1 MFTKWF
7 GTRTLR
13 QPAKAEYFFRPE
25 LEALEDRLPPSS
37 LQGMGG
43 NNGNGNGSDH
53 VNIHDNIHITNSF
66 NGSTLTNSFNGMFP
80 GVFFLG
86 QGQQAAVGQLLVLS
100 SLLAT
105 ELSNSN
111 LGSLIDNEIA
121 LAVDKFLLTQPGI
134 MTVPSLVTTLNGDI
148 SALNT
153 AIATNP
159 LESTPI
165 GQAVGMLAMD
175 VTTDAL
181 MAAQPPI

>member
-37 LQGMGG
+37 VHGMGG
-43 NNGNGNGSDH
+43 DNGNGNGSDH
-53 VNIHDNIHITNSF
+53 VNIHENIHITNSF

-86 QGQQAAVGQLLVLS
+86 QGQQAAVGQLLALS

-111 LGSLIDNEIA
+111 LGSLIDDEVA
-121 LAVDKFLLTQPGI
+121 LAVD
-134 MTVPSLVTTLNGDI
+134 TVLFNQGLSSVIPTLKGDI
-148 SALNT
+148 SMLNT
-153 AIATNP
+153 AIAANP
-159 LESTPI
+159 LSSTPI
-165 GQAVGMLAMD
+165 GQAVGMLAFDATM
-175 VTTDAL
+175 DAL
-181 MAAQPPI
+181 TAAQPKF